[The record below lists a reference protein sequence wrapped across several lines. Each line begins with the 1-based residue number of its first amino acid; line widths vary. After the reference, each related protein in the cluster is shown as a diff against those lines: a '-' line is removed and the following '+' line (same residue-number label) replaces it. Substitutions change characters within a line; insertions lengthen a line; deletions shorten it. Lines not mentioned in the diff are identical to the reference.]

1 MSDLISRE
9 ALYEQIALMRKDLGQ
24 RVLRVR
30 LGSEKQIKYSNQLDA
45 IDEIKSMVKDE
56 PTVEAKEVVHGE
68 WIVGSKP
75 RCSVCGKPALRE
87 YDCEAWLSYIPSDF
101 CPHCG
106 ADMRKKV

>member
-30 LGSEKQIKYSNQLDA
+30 LGSEKQIKYSNQLDV

-56 PTVEAKEVVHGE
+56 PTVEAKEVVHAK
-68 WIVGSKP
+68 WINGG
-75 RCSVCGKPALRE
+75 CSNCG
-87 YDCEAWLSYIPSDF
+87 SYIPTDSRMDYIPEEECNF
-101 CPHCG
+101 CYYCG
-106 ADMRKKV
+106 ADMRTSAE

>member
-30 LGSEKQIKYSNQLDA
+30 LGSEKQIKYSNQLDV

-56 PTVEAKEVVHGE
+56 PTVDAKEVVCC
-68 WIVGSKP
+68 KNCKYF
-75 RCSVCGKPALRE
+75 CSNYPNVLNADGL
-87 YDCEAWLSYIPSDF
+87 CENTDTLTDKEDF
-101 CPHCG
+101 CSHG
-106 ADMRKKV
+106 ASMTE